1 MPVARQPPHVRRE
14 HRPGHSHPSELPAGL
29 LAGLRGDR
37 ERLRVPLRDP
47 VIRSDID
54 DHTGPVRAAGEEIR
68 RVPPPS
74 PSVVPGQPERLG
86 GHRHHRRVEVH
97 QHHVVAFEPG
107 LIPHVLTRRGEPPPT
122 GEARH
127 PLGEPERAHRR
138 RALEPHPCAG
148 LQRLP
153 SRHAVRTDVVHGE
166 SNTWKIYN
174 RFSGPTHQH
183 PKITKKI
190 NGCNCSG
197 KDNPDGIR
205 STGKGSDQMARDS
218 SPADLAPLVV
228 GGRWG
233 VLLGVGPSR
242 CCGSWG
248 WTWSAA
254 ARAVSAIC
262 RICWL

>member
-1 MPVARQPPHVRRE
+1 MTANTSASRC
-14 HRPGHSHPSELPAGL
+14 G
-29 LAGLRGDR
+29 
-37 ERLRVPLRDP
+37 
-47 VIRSDID
+47 IRSSGRTSTTTPD
-54 DHTGPVRAAGEEIR
+54 PFERRAKKSGACR
-68 RVPPPS
+68 RR

-166 SNTWKIYN
+166 PNTWKIYN

-205 STGKGSDQMARDS
+205 STGKGSDQMARDAGG
-218 SPADLAPLVV
+218 PTVGDHEIPQV
-228 GGRWG
+228 GG
-233 VLLGVGPSR
+233 VGDHVIPHP
-242 CCGSWG
+242 
-248 WTWSAA
+248 
-254 ARAVSAIC
+254 AIT
-262 RICWL
+262 